1 MFLNFLGIFTLLLGV
16 FGEHQT
22 VINLPG
28 QTISINDPNARVTH
42 GDGGSV
48 SIVGKGFQ
56 SYSAPSGSNA
66 PKPQWI
72 DELHIRP
79 ESSPPPSFEAFSPS
93 ASYPT
98 TVEYQQ
104 SEYSSSPP
112 PLTPGVKVVETNY
125 AGEPGRNS
133 VIKTGDHATVIQ
145 ENYGARRAFFN

>member
-16 FGEHQT
+16 FGEQQT
-22 VINLPG
+22 VVNLPG

-48 SIVGKGFQ
+48 SIVGNGFQ

-79 ESSPPPSFEAFSPS
+79 ESSLSPSIEATSPS

-98 TVEYQQ
+98 TVN
-104 SEYSSSPP
+104 SEYVSAP
-112 PLTPGVKVVETNY
+112 PLAPGVKIVEKNY

-133 VIKTGDHATVIQ
+133 VLKTGDHATVIQ
-145 ENYGARRAFFN
+145 ENYGARRRFFN